1 MLCHQKV
8 NRYHRNADRVSLGMS
23 IRSGYLRKK
32 ILGSP
37 QDVLRPER
45 SVGAVL
51 AFDEYGS
58 GFEAFGVVP
67 LASRDT
73 EAHAI
78 GGGGVGRSAG
88 GDETLSQAA
97 VRIEVVLP
105 HRAANQHYRFR
116 GASMPVNRQ
125 YGPRLQ
131 GVEHT
136 LAAVR
141 CRIAKVEVHSQAG
154 RGLRP
159 CAEVVK

>member
-1 MLCHQKV
+1 MGFTGTLTGNSREGTPC
-8 NRYHRNADRVSLGMS
+8 
-23 IRSGYLRKK
+23 
-32 ILGSP
+32 SP
-37 QDVLRPER
+37 QYILRPER
-45 SVGAVL
+45 RVGAVL

-67 LASRDT
+67 LAERDA

-88 GDETLSQAA
+88 GGDEALSQAA
-97 VRIEVVLP
+97 VRIVVVLP
-105 HRAANQHYRFR
+105 HRSANQHYRFR

-131 GVEHT
+131 GVEHA
-136 LAAVR
+136 LAAVL

-159 CAEVVK
+159 GAEVVE

>member
-1 MLCHQKV
+1 MKIPC
-8 NRYHRNADRVSLGMS
+8 SL
-23 IRSGYLRKK
+23 
-32 ILGSP
+32 
-37 QDVLRPER
+37 QDVIRPQR
-45 SVGAVL
+45 CVSAVF
-51 AFDEYGS
+51 AFNEYGS

-67 LASRDT
+67 LADRDA

-88 GDETLSQAA
+88 GGDEAFSEAA

-105 HRAANQHYRFR
+105 HRAADQHYRFR
-116 GASMPVNRQ
+116 GASVPVNRQ

-131 GVEHT
+131 GIEHT
-136 LAAVR
+136 LAAVL

-159 CAEVVK
+159 GAKVIE

>member
-1 MLCHQKV
+1 M
-8 NRYHRNADRVSLGMS
+8 SLVLNIYDFLVQS
-23 IRSGYLRKK
+23 AAKLRF
-32 ILGSP
+32 SP
-37 QDVLRPER
+37 QYILRPER
-45 SVGAVL
+45 GVSAVL

-67 LASRDT
+67 LASRDA

-78 GGGGVGRSAG
+78 GGGCVGRSAG
-88 GDETLSQAA
+88 GGDEAFSEAA

-105 HRAANQHYRFR
+105 HRAADQHYRFR
-116 GASMPVNRQ
+116 GASVPVNRQ

-136 LAAVR
+136 LAAVL

-154 RGLRP
+154 RSLRP
-159 CAEVVK
+159 SGKVVE